1 MVQKLTRRQIV
12 RSAAT
17 GLLFTVTP
25 LAALAKA
32 AAAPQFVAVR
42 IWPAS
47 AYTRITLEASSAMK
61 YKHFTLDNPARLV
74 VDIEGA
80 TLNNVLQTISSKV
93 QQNDP
98 YIANIRVGQN
108 TATTVRVVIDLKQAV
123 NPQVFTLA
131 PVANFRNRLVVDLY
145 PSSATALAAEAN
157 DPLMALLNDYSQGR
171 IRSDGTGSG
180 SVPPVKERQPA
191 IIDTPPPTSPR
202 GSSRKPIIVLD
213 PGHGGE
219 DPGAI
224 GPAGTREKDVVLRV
238 AHLLRDRINATTV
251 GGNPM
256 RAFLTRDGDYFV
268 PLGTRVEK
276 ARRVQADLFVSIH
289 ADAFTTPAAR
299 GASVFAVLF
308 GLLTLKEGDTVLF
321 GGEAARSAAGPHVP
335 WVLWF
340 RPTAQHVIQSPAWA
354 IMSAARR
361 MSDSPMPVM
370 SATRAGG

>member
-47 AYTRITLEASSAMK
+47 AYTRITLEASSAMQ

-145 PSSATALAAEAN
+145 PSSATA
-157 DPLMALLNDYSQGR
+157 R
-171 IRSDGTGSG
+171 
-180 SVPPVKERQPA
+180 
-191 IIDTPPPTSPR
+191 
-202 GSSRKPIIVLD
+202 
-213 PGHGGE
+213 
-219 DPGAI
+219 
-224 GPAGTREKDVVLRV
+224 
-238 AHLLRDRINATTV
+238 
-251 GGNPM
+251 
-256 RAFLTRDGDYFV
+256 
-268 PLGTRVEK
+268 
-276 ARRVQADLFVSIH
+276 
-289 ADAFTTPAAR
+289 
-299 GASVFAVLF
+299 
-308 GLLTLKEGDTVLF
+308 
-321 GGEAARSAAGPHVP
+321 
-335 WVLWF
+335 
-340 RPTAQHVIQSPAWA
+340 
-354 IMSAARR
+354 
-361 MSDSPMPVM
+361 
-370 SATRAGG
+370 